1 MSLKHK
7 TISGVV
13 WSFAEAVLI
22 KGLSFI
28 AMLLLA
34 RWLGPADFGLI
45 GMIAVFIAIGRSLVD
60 SGMSLSLIRTAD
72 ADDSDFSTV
81 FYMNMVMSLLV
92 YAILFFAA
100 PYIADFYE
108 QEILIEIIR
117 VYCLSFIVSAFSAVQ
132 LAILNKEMKFK
143 RLVLLTAPST
153 VIGVIVGLTLG
164 YYEYGVWSI
173 VAMLLTTQVVLS
185 LLLWINSNWKPSL
198 NYSKERFVYHYTF
211 GYKIMLSGLL
221 NTIFDNSYNIIIGKY
236 FPVETLGFYE
246 RAKRFNDYPSVTI
259 TGIVRKVT
267 YPMLAQ
273 LQNDV
278 PRLSKIYRKMIRVA
292 FFIVAPFMLGGAAIA
307 KPLFELILGPSWL
320 TAVPFFQI
328 LSLAAILYPIHA
340 FNVNILQVFGRS
352 DWFLKLEV
360 IKKILMAIS
369 ILVGFQF
376 GIMGLIWSSVF
387 SSFLSLLINTH
398 YSSRLIEYSTKN
410 QLLDMLPILLMAGLT
425 FCVMYYSVHL
435 FSDYNQ
441 IIQIGFASLIGITFY
456 VVVHSFFKAS
466 PLYALLTIVKNRKL

>member
-1 MSLKHK
+1 MSLKRK
-7 TISGVV
+7 TISGVA
-13 WSFAEAVLI
+13 WSFAEAILI
-22 KGLSFI
+22 KGLSFV

-34 RWLGPADFGLI
+34 RWLGPTDFGLI
-45 GMIAVFIAIGRSLVD
+45 GMIAVFIAIGSSLVD
-60 SGMSLSLIRTAD
+60 SGMSLSIIRTTD

-81 FYMNMVMSLLV
+81 FIMNMGMSFLV

-100 PYIADFYE
+100 PYIALFYE
-108 QEILIEIIR
+108 QEILVDVIR
-117 VYCLSFIVSAFSAVQ
+117 VYCLSFIISAFSAVQ
-132 LAILNKEMKFK
+132 MAILTKEMKFK

-153 VIGVIVGLTLG
+153 IIGVVVGLTLG
-164 YYEYGVWSI
+164 YYEFGVWSI
-173 VAMLLTTQVVLS
+173 VAMLLTNQIVLS
-185 LLLWINSNWKPSL
+185 ILLWVNASWKPSL
-198 NYSKERFVYHYTF
+198 KYSKEKFLYHYTF

-221 NTIFDNSYNIIIGKY
+221 NTIFDNSYNILIGKY

-278 PRLSKIYRKMIRVA
+278 PRLSIIYRKMLRVA

-307 KPLFELILGPSWL
+307 KPLFELILGQSWL
-320 TAVPFFQI
+320 PAVPFFQI

-352 DWFLKLEV
+352 DWFLKLEI
-360 IKKILMAIS
+360 IKKILMAVS
-369 ILVGFQF
+369 IFVGFQF

-398 YSSRLIEYSTKN
+398 YSSRLIDYSTKN
-410 QLLDMLPILLMAGLT
+410 QLLDMLPILLSASLT
-425 FCVMYYSVHL
+425 FLLMY
-435 FSDYNQ
+435 FSTKLLNDYNQ
-441 IIQIGFASLIGITFY
+441 ILQITLASLVGILFY
-456 VVVHSFFKAS
+456 VLVHSFFKTS
-466 PLYALLTIVKNRKL
+466 PLYALLTIIKNRKL

>member
-1 MSLKHK
+1 MSLKQK
-7 TISGVV
+7 TISGVA
-13 WSFAEAVLI
+13 WSFAEAILI
-22 KGLSFI
+22 KGLSFV

-34 RWLGPADFGLI
+34 RWLGPTDFGLI

-60 SGMSLSLIRTAD
+60 SGMSLSIIRTTD

-81 FYMNMVMSLLV
+81 FFMNMAMSFLV

-100 PYIADFYE
+100 PYIAIFYE
-108 QEILIEIIR
+108 QEILVEIIR
-117 VYCLSFIVSAFSAVQ
+117 VYCLSFIISAFSAVQ
-132 LAILNKEMKFK
+132 LAILTKEMKFK

-153 VIGVIVGLTLG
+153 IAGVVVGLTLG
-164 YYEYGVWSI
+164 YYDYGVWSI

-185 LLLWINSNWKPSL
+185 ILLWINASWKPSL
-198 NYSKERFVYHYTF
+198 NYSKKKFFYHYKF

-221 NTIFDNSYNIIIGKY
+221 DTIFNNSYNVIIGKY

-278 PRLSKIYRKMIRVA
+278 PRLSVIYRKMIKVA

-307 KPLFELILGPSWL
+307 KPLFELVLGASWL
-320 TAVPFFQI
+320 PAVPFFQV

-369 ILVGFQF
+369 IFVGFQF

-387 SSFLSLLINTH
+387 SSVISLLINTH
-398 YSSRLIEYSTKN
+398 YSSRLIDYSTKN
-410 QLLDMLPILLMAGLT
+410 QLLDMLPILLSAGLI
-425 FCVMYYSVHL
+425 FFVMY
-435 FSDYNQ
+435 FSAQLLNDYHQ
-441 IIQIGFASLIGITFY
+441 IAQITFASLTGILFY
-456 VVVHSFFKAS
+456 LLVHSFFRTS
-466 PLYALLTIVKNRKL
+466 PLYALLTMIKNRKL

>member
-1 MSLKHK
+1 MSLKRK
-7 TISGVV
+7 TISGVA
-13 WSFAEAVLI
+13 WSFAEAILI
-22 KGLSFI
+22 KGISFV

-34 RWLGPADFGLI
+34 RWLGPTDFGLI

-60 SGMSLSLIRTAD
+60 SGMSLSIIRTTD

-81 FYMNMVMSLLV
+81 FFMNMVMSFLV
-92 YAILFFAA
+92 YTILFFTA
-100 PYIADFYE
+100 PYIAIFYE
-108 QEILIEIIR
+108 QEILVEIIR
-117 VYCLSFIVSAFSAVQ
+117 VYCLSFIISAFSAVQ
-132 LAILNKEMKFK
+132 LAILTKEMKFK

-153 VIGVIVGLTLG
+153 ITGVIVGLTLG
-164 YYEYGVWSI
+164 YYDYGVWSI

-185 LLLWINSNWKPSL
+185 ILLWINATWKPSL
-198 NYSKERFVYHYTF
+198 NYSKEKFIYHYTF

-221 NTIFDNSYNIIIGKY
+221 DTIFNNSYNIIIGKY

-278 PRLSKIYRKMIRVA
+278 PRLSVIYRKMIKVA

-307 KPLFELILGPSWL
+307 KPLFELVLGPSWL
-320 TAVPFFQI
+320 PAVPFFQI

-360 IKKILMAIS
+360 IKKVLMAIS

-398 YSSRLIEYSTKN
+398 YSSRLIDYSTKN
-410 QLLDMLPILLMAGLT
+410 QLSDMLPILLSASLT
-425 FCVMYYSVHL
+425 FLVMYYSAQSL
-435 FSDYNQ
+435 NDYHQ
-441 IIQIGFASLIGITFY
+441 IIQIAFASLMGILFY
-456 VVVHSFFKAS
+456 LLIHSFFKAS
-466 PLYALLTIVKNRKL
+466 PLYALLTMIKNRKL